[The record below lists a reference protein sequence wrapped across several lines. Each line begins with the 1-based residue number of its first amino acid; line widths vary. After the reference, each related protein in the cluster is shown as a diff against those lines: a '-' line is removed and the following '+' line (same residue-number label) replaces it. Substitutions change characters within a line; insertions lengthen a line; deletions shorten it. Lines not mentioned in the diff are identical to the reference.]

1 MSEARVKCVPSTMI
15 MGVGC
20 GKSYIIS
27 NPMRIFNLITPIQG
41 HLKTVRTFIGSM
53 IDEAP
58 EQVDLSP

>member
-1 MSEARVKCVPSTMI
+1 
-15 MGVGC
+15 
-20 GKSYIIS
+20 
-27 NPMRIFNLITPIQG
+27 MRIFNLITPIQG